1 MRNIASSAWLLAVAS
16 GVLQAIIFPSPNL
29 YFVCWIAVAPLL
41 LALSRAADSSTLKLP
56 ESMGRKLVPA
66 GPWQGFLLAW
76 VSGSVWSAG
85 TCFWIFHVMHR
96 YGGLDSLTSLGV
108 LILFCLAL
116 GANNGL
122 FGLLFGLVVGKGRE
136 RHSSLMRALIA
147 SPFLWV
153 AVEIHKT
160 KILGFPWCPL
170 GTVQVDNIPLSRI
183 ATVTGVYG
191 VSFEIMLVNSAFA
204 AAFLVR
210 RRQRLLMLT
219 ATVIAALSVQLS
231 TFVYPPVLAA
241 SETARLVQEN
251 IPILDS
257 WTPEYFQ
264 QTLSNLR
271 EDSVPT
277 QANTMPGEPFPSV
290 IVWPESPAP
299 FFINDENF
307 RKAAGSVARD
317 SNAYVITGSV
327 GTSATPQMRRPED
340 IYNSAALITPTGQ
353 WTGRYDKIHL
363 VPFGEYVP
371 FQALLGSSITKLTRE
386 VGNFVPGTTRNV
398 FDLGRYQVGVFICYE
413 SIFPGEIRQFAAN
426 GGNVFF
432 NISND
437 GWFGYY
443 GAPEQHLNQ
452 VRMRAIENNRWV
464 LRATNTGI
472 TSAIDPFGRVLARA
486 PRDVRTTLD
495 APFGVISGTTFYT
508 RHGDWFAYLCAII
521 SVAAVAFGLR
531 AEFSR

>member
-1 MRNIASSAWLLAVAS
+1 
-16 GVLQAIIFPSPNL
+16 
-29 YFVCWIAVAPLL
+29 
-41 LALSRAADSSTLKLP
+41 
-56 ESMGRKLVPA
+56 MGRTLVPA
-66 GPWQGFLLAW
+66 GALQGFLLAW
-76 VSGSVWSAG
+76 VAGTVWSAG

-96 YGGLDSLTSLGV
+96 YGGLDTITSFGV

-122 FGLLFGLVVGKGRE
+122 FGLLFALVIGRQKE
-136 RHSSLMRALIA
+136 RRSSLTRALIA

-153 AVEIHKT
+153 AVEIYKT
-160 KILGFPWCPL
+160 KILGFPWGPL

-210 RRQRLLMLT
+210 RRQRALLFA
-219 ATVIAALSVQLS
+219 ATVLAALTVQLS
-231 TFVYPPVLAA
+231 VFIHPPAVPGV
-241 SETARLVQEN
+241 ETARLVQEN
-251 IPILDS
+251 IPILDQ

-264 QTLSNLR
+264 QTINNLR

-277 QANTMPGEPFPSV
+277 QANTMPGEPLPSV

-299 FFINDENF
+299 FFINDEVF
-307 RKAAGSVARD
+307 RNQVSEIAQR
-317 SNAYVITGSV
+317 SNAYVILGSV
-327 GTSATPQMRRPED
+327 GTKANPEMRNPQD
-340 IYNSAALITPTGQ
+340 IYNSAALVTPEGR
-353 WTGRYDKIHL
+353 WAARYDKIHL

-371 FQALLGSSITKLTRE
+371 FHALLGSFVTKLTRE

-398 FDLGRYQVGVFICYE
+398 FDLGRYKAGVFICYE

-426 GGNVFF
+426 GASVFF

-472 TSAIDPFGRVLARA
+472 TSSIDPLGRVVASA
-486 PRDVRTTLD
+486 PRDVRTVLD
-495 APFGVISGTTFYT
+495 APFGVITATTFYT

-521 SVAAVAFGLR
+521 SFVAIAFGLR
-531 AEFSR
+531 ARLSN